1 MAYILLWV
9 LVKVFLFMVD
19 FVSDVLRRVSE
30 EFGVSLNVVERFRRI
45 VGREGLDYFLVSDD
59 GLVVDEDF
67 LSFLNGSRV
76 DVDGLASKYGLD
88 RVLWLI

>member
-1 MAYILLWV
+1 
-9 LVKVFLFMVD
+9 MVD

-30 EFGVSLNVVERFRRI
+30 EFGVSLDVVVERFRRI